1 MFLLERHERIPLSEV
16 GAFVQRCL
24 DEHATLVVV
33 TPNLDGVT
41 CTISVQRE

>member
-1 MFLLERHERIPLSEV
+1 MFLLERHERIPLTDV

-24 DEHATLVVV
+24 DENATLVVV
-33 TPNLDGVT
+33 TPNADGVT